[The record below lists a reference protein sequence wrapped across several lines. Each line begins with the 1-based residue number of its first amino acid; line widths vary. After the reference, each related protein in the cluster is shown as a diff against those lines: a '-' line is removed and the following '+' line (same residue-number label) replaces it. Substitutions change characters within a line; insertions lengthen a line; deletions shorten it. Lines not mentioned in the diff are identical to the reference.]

1 MSLIM
6 LRDQGGTTILYFGIT
21 LNKTENHL
29 KAHVEDE
36 SEAAVSCL
44 GF

>member
-6 LRDQGGTTILYFGIT
+6 LRDQGGTILYFGIT